1 MASWRLVVVI
11 QSLVSQKSPQ
21 VCQSKQAETH
31 SARASA
37 PKSGS
42 LAVSQSRGR
51 AWTEA
56 VARVS
61 RKSPAVRQFCSP
73 DVISL
78 RFQRAQVRQS
88 RSLPVPRS
96 CLDRGRRSRFAK
108 KSGSPAVLQSRHDQ
122 LALPEGPSP
131 AVWQSGCSCLV
142 LAAQSGQSR
151 RPAVLQS

>member
-88 RSLPVPRS
+88 RSLAVLPGPGPP
-96 CLDRGRRSRFAK
+96 LAFRGKVRQ
-108 KSGSPAVLQSRHDQ
+108 SGSSAVLQ
-122 LALPEGPSP
+122 AE
-131 AVWQSGCSCLV
+131 A
-142 LAAQSGQSR
+142 
-151 RPAVLQS
+151 